1 MTTRTAAEFKG
12 PVRPTWCPACG
23 DYAVLTGLQKAAA
36 DLDLDPDRTVVVT
49 GIGCSG
55 KLSSYFNAYGFHGI
69 HGRVLPL
76 AQGIKLANRD
86 LTVIAAGGD
95 GDGYGIG
102 GNQFLHGC
110 RRNVDITYI
119 VMDNHVYGLTKG
131 QASPTSDKGFKT
143 VTSPEGTAEEP
154 VNPLLLALA
163 AGAGFVAQVF
173 SGRVEP
179 LVRVVKRA
187 IRHRGF
193 SLVNVFS
200 PCATFNRVN
209 TYDWYNEHLVDLDA
223 DPAHDRTDRAAAMAR
238 VLEHGGLVTG
248 VIYEDPDRPSFE
260 EALPGFPR
268 EPLASLD
275 LRLGREAWEEILA
288 EYV

>member
-1 MTTRTAAEFKG
+1 MPRTPAEFRSG
-12 PVRPTWCPACG
+12 IRPTWCPACG
-23 DYAVLTGLQKAAA
+23 DYGVLTALQRAAA
-36 DLDLDPDRTVVVT
+36 SLDLDPDRTVVVT

-76 AQGIKLANRD
+76 AQGIKLANRE
-86 LTVIAAGGD
+86 LTVVAAGGD

-102 GNQFLHGC
+102 GNHFLHAC
-110 RRNVDITYI
+110 RRNVDITYL

-131 QASPTSDKGFKT
+131 QASPTSDKGFRT

-163 AGAGFVAQVF
+163 AGAGFVAQAF
-173 SGRVEP
+173 SGRPEHLATVVEY
-179 LVRVVKRA
+179 A

-193 SLVNVFS
+193 SLVNIFS
-200 PCATFNRVN
+200 PCVTFNPDN
-209 TYDWYNEHLVDLDA
+209 TYDWYNKHLVDIA
-223 DPAHDRTDRAAAMAR
+223 EMPGYDRTDRAKAMQL
-238 VLEHGGLVTG
+238 VLEKGGLVTG
-248 VIYEDPDRPSFE
+248 ILYEDPDRPSLE
-260 EALPGFPR
+260 EVLPGYAR

-275 LRLGREAWEEILA
+275 LPMSREAWEQIVA
-288 EYV
+288 EHA

>member
-1 MTTRTAAEFKG
+1 MPRVPAEFRAEE
-12 PVRPTWCPACG
+12 RPTWCPACG
-23 DYAVLTGLQKAAA
+23 DFAVLTGLQKAAA
-36 DLDLDPDRTVVVT
+36 RLDLDPDRMVVVT

-55 KLSSYFNAYGFHGI
+55 KLSSYFNSYGFHGI
-69 HGRVLPL
+69 HGRVLPI

-102 GNQFLHGC
+102 GNHFIHAC

-131 QASPTSDKGFKT
+131 QASPTSEKGFRT
-143 VTSPEGTAEEP
+143 VTSPEGVAEEP

-173 SGRVEP
+173 SGRLEP
-179 LVRVVKRA
+179 LVRTVERA

-193 SLVNVFS
+193 ALVNVFT
-200 PCATFNRVN
+200 PCATFNLVN
-209 TYDWYNEHLVDLDA
+209 TYDWYEEHLVDLDA
-223 DPAHDRTDRAAAMAR
+223 DPAYDRTDRAAAMAK

-248 VIYEDPDRPSFE
+248 VVFEDPDRPAFE
-260 EALPGFPR
+260 DSLPGYAR
-268 EPLASLD
+268 EPLTSLD
-275 LRLGREAWEEILA
+275 LSLPRHVWDALVSE
-288 EYV
+288 V